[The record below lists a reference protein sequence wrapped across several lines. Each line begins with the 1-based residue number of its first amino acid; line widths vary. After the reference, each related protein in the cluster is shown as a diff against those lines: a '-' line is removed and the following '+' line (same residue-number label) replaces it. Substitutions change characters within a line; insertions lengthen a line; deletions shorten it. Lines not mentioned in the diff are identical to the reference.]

1 MEFIP
6 CSWLQCEIDER
17 IGSWKKKNNDFVLI
31 NIYIFPLYFP
41 CIYIVLKILVYI
53 RIYMQKMKSLKIH
66 LVIEKR
72 NIFLFFLFLNV
83 LFIFLI
89 LQKFNPEK
97 YFFHSSITVPAILK
111 NKLSVQREMHQWM
124 KTQCRNR
131 NPR

>member
-6 CSWLQCEIDER
+6 CFWLQREIDER

-41 CIYIVLKILVYI
+41 CIYIVYI

-97 YFFHSSITVPAILK
+97 YFFHSSIQSITVPAILK
-111 NKLSVQREMHQWM
+111 NKLSVQREIHQRM

>member
-1 MEFIP
+1 MSE
-6 CSWLQCEIDER
+6 LEAE
-17 IGSWKKKNNDFVLI
+17 KKKNNDFVLI

-72 NIFLFFLFLNV
+72 NMFLFFLFLNV

-111 NKLSVQREMHQWM
+111 NKLSVQREMHQ
-124 KTQCRNR
+124 
-131 NPR
+131 